1 MARGQGQGR
10 KKSESKDKNNPS
22 EDRPS
27 RGLDQEC
34 SRPRTKDTDASVLK
48 KKIFKIFF
56 RSISKKINKSSTKI
70 FWRST
75 IEENKNAFANF
86 SRGFWRFP
94 TKFQRFKKWCCP
106 RAEDWAIFQDLRLLG
121 QGLRPKWLYFSYS
134 AFWSIGRWGSCSPL
148 ALPPGYSTAGYSEEI
163 LI

>member
-1 MARGQGQGR
+1 MAQGQGQGR

-34 SRPRTKDTDASVLK
+34 SKPRTKDTDASVLK
-48 KKIFKIFF
+48 KRSSKFFFGQFQKKLINLQQQFFGDLQLRRTKTPSQIFREVSGIFNKI
-56 RSISKKINKSSTKI
+56 STV
-70 FWRST
+70 
-75 IEENKNAFANF
+75 
-86 SRGFWRFP
+86 
-94 TKFQRFKKWCCP
+94 KKWCCP